1 MSKLSSYITL
11 LRPQQY
17 YKNLL
22 IFLGIIFSANLFEL
36 NLYLPLVIGF
46 LALAFVSSI
55 SYIIN
60 DWNDIEADR
69 NHPEKKFR
77 PLASGDVSI
86 PEAVV
91 LIILLMVV
99 VVLLVVLLTIDTK
112 SIDLQTNIFL
122 FVLILLAI
130 FFTSQFYSLF
140 FKNKAFYDVIFISL
154 NYIWRALAGVIII
167 AVTLSPWLF
176 FLGFLF
182 AMFLALS
189 KRKGDLFL
197 LKENA
202 PKHKKVFEIYTNQ
215 ILDYYIL
222 IVAGTLLVSY
232 SIYVVESVIDFNR
245 HYNDFTKFQNP
256 AIMLLTLPIV
266 TIILMRLIYLETSG
280 NEKIRKAE
288 LLFFDKEILLN
299 GALIGILTF
308 ISLYWS
314 DFKLDQFIKA
324 LGY

>member
-1 MSKLSSYITL
+1 MSKIASYITL

-22 IFLGIIFSANLFEL
+22 IFLGIIFSANIFKF
-36 NLYLPLVIGF
+36 NLYLPLILGF
-46 LALAFVSSI
+46 FILSFVSSI

-77 PLASGDVSI
+77 PLASGNVSKV
-86 PEAVV
+86 EAMCIIFLLFLVTTLLV
-91 LIILLMVV
+91 IILQIEAKYKF
-99 VVLLVVLLTIDTK
+99 LLIV
-112 SIDLQTNIFL
+112 
-122 FVLILLAI
+122 ILVAI

-189 KRKGDLFL
+189 KRKGDLYL

-202 PKHKKVFEIYTNQ
+202 PKHKKVFEVYTNQ

-222 IVAGTLLVSY
+222 IVSGTLLVSY
-232 SIYVVESVIDFNR
+232 SIYVVESVIDVSR
-245 HYNDFTKFQNP
+245 GQTDFSKFQNP
-256 AIMLLTLPIV
+256 SIMLLTLPMV
-266 TIILMRLIYLETSG
+266 TIILMRLIYLEISG
-280 NEKIRKAE
+280 SEKIRKAE

-299 GALIGILTF
+299 GALIGLLTF
-308 ISLYWS
+308 VSLYWNS
-314 DFKLDQFIKA
+314 
-324 LGY
+324 LGFNQVINHLYS

>member
-1 MSKLSSYITL
+1 MSKIASYITL

-22 IFLGIIFSANLFEL
+22 IFLGIIFSANIFKF
-36 NLYLPLVIGF
+36 NLYLPLILGF
-46 LALAFVSSI
+46 FILSFVSSI

-77 PLASGDVSI
+77 PLASGNVSKV
-86 PEAVV
+86 EAMCIIFLVTTLLV
-91 LIILLMVV
+91 IILQIEAKYKF
-99 VVLLVVLLTIDTK
+99 LLIV
-112 SIDLQTNIFL
+112 
-122 FVLILLAI
+122 ILVAI

-189 KRKGDLFL
+189 KRKGDLYL

-202 PKHKKVFEIYTNQ
+202 PKHKKVFEVYTNQ

-222 IVAGTLLVSY
+222 IVSGTLLVSY
-232 SIYVVESVIDFNR
+232 SIYVVESVIDVSR
-245 HYNDFTKFQNP
+245 GQTDFSKFQNP
-256 AIMLLTLPIV
+256 SIMLLTLPMV
-266 TIILMRLIYLETSG
+266 TIILMRLIYLEISG
-280 NEKIRKAE
+280 SEKIRKAE

-299 GALIGILTF
+299 GALIGLLTF
-308 ISLYWS
+308 VSLYWNS
-314 DFKLDQFIKA
+314 
-324 LGY
+324 LGFNQVINHLYS

>member
-1 MSKLSSYITL
+1 MSKILSYITL

-22 IFLGIIFSANLFEL
+22 IFLGIIFSANIFKF
-36 NLYLPLVIGF
+36 NFYPPLIIGF
-46 LALAFVSSI
+46 FTLSFVSSI

-60 DWNDIEADR
+60 DWKDIEADR

-77 PLASGDVSI
+77 PLASGNVSKM
-86 PEAVV
+86 EAVCIVIFLLLVISV
-91 LIILLMVV
+91 LVIILQ
-99 VVLLVVLLTIDTK
+99 IEAK
-112 SIDLQTNIFL
+112 YKFL
-122 FVLILLAI
+122 FIVILLAI
-130 FFTSQFYSLF
+130 FLTSQFYSLF

-154 NYIWRALAGVIII
+154 NYVWRALAGVIII

-189 KRKGDLFL
+189 KRKGELFL

-215 ILDYYIL
+215 MLDYYIL
-222 IVAGTLLVSY
+222 IVSGTLLVSY
-232 SIYVVESVIDFNR
+232 SIYVVESVINVSSFSR
-245 HYNDFTKFQNP
+245 FQNP
-256 AIMLLTLPIV
+256 SIMLLTLPIV

-280 NEKIRKAE
+280 SEKLRKAE
-288 LLFFDKEILLN
+288 LLFFDKEILIN
-299 GALIGILTF
+299 GAVIGLLTF
-308 ISLYWS
+308 IALYWNS
-314 DFKLDQFIKA
+314 LGLETLFKHI
-324 LGY
+324 YS